1 MVGSRHIPT
10 YTYLGSNNCQLKLL
24 HPRML
29 QISITL
35 GYTIKQPQVGKV
47 EQLGV
52 TLLTLAHYL
61 LIESHTYS

>member
-10 YTYLGSNNCQLKLL
+10 YTYLGSNNRQLKLL
-24 HPRML
+24 PPRML

-47 EQLGV
+47 KQLGV
-52 TLLTLAHYL
+52 THYL
-61 LIESHTYS
+61 P